1 MSKELTP
8 AQTRVLNFVRL
19 FMTTNSYP
27 PTRAEIGKAMG
38 FNPNAAQ
45 EHLVAIQR
53 KGHIRLVQG
62 TARGIQLA
70 AMPTEQMSM
79 TLTEAVN
86 KWPVLSLKSERA

>member
-8 AQTRVLNFVRL
+8 AQTRVMDFIRL
-19 FMTTNSYP
+19 FMTANSYP
-27 PTRAEIGKAMG
+27 PTRAEIAKALG
-38 FNPNAAQ
+38 FSSANAAQ
-45 EHLVAIQR
+45 EHLRALQA

-70 AMPTEQMSM
+70 AMPTEQISM

-86 KWPVLSLKSERA
+86 RWSVLSLKS